1 MKKILLFLVAMCFAL
16 CACGDDVTNING
28 YTDEQV
34 QAKIDSTLDAQEV
47 VLMTDTVYQQTVD
60 TIYNMV
66 IDTVTH
72 ELVDTIYQ
80 RVVDTV
86 THELVDTIYQRVIDT
101 VMTELVDTIYNR
113 VVDTV
118 YKELVDTIY
127 TKVVDTVFTE
137 LSRVGIDVTKPRD
150 TSIIVYD
157 TSANNMI
164 TMRLYKG
171 IVFKG
176 VFYDT
181 TNYEFQYKKG
191 GNYAGYNYI
200 NIVENNG
207 QNLSVALIHNI
218 SSGASSLFEKNLW
231 VSDACGVINEPVET
245 PITYDTPNPK
255 RFKGFHIANEVDL
268 SSLGSFIGDYIGEIN
283 KIYAGMDGSVYHYT
297 NKSGVI
303 LSGSNRPTHYL
314 CAYDLK

>member
-1 MKKILLFLVAMCFAL
+1 MKKIIMILITCLAMIG
-16 CACGDDVTNING
+16 CGDDVTNVNG
-28 YTDEQV
+28 YTDEEV
-34 QAKIDSTLDAQEV
+34 RAMIDSTLDAQDV
-47 VLMTDTVYQQTVD
+47 VIMNDTVYQQTVD

-80 RVVDTV
+80 RVIDTVYNDLVDTIYTRVVDTV
-86 THELVDTIYQRVIDT
+86 MNELVDTIYQRV
-101 VMTELVDTIYNR
+101 
-113 VVDTV
+113 VDTV
-118 YKELVDTIY
+118 YKDLVDTIY

-164 TMRLYKG
+164 TMRVYKG
-171 IVFKG
+171 IIFKD

-181 TNYEFQYKKG
+181 TKYEFQYKKG
-191 GNYAGYNYI
+191 GNFAGYNYI

-207 QNLSVALIHNI
+207 QNFSEANI
-218 SSGASSLFEKNLW
+218 KYITSGDSRLFEANLW
-231 VSDACGVINEPVET
+231 VANACGVIDEPVVT
-245 PITYDTPNPK
+245 PITYNTPDPK
-255 RFKGFHIANEVDL
+255 RFKGFHVANETDL
-268 SSLGSFIGDYIGEIN
+268 AVLGSYIGDYIDETI

-314 CAYDLK
+314 CAYKLK

>member
-1 MKKILLFLVAMCFAL
+1 MKKLLASLILLFAL
-16 CACGDDVTNING
+16 TGCGDDVTNING
-28 YTDEQV
+28 YTDAEV
-34 QAKIDSTLDAQEV
+34 KAMIDSTLDAQEV
-47 VLMTDTVYQQTVD
+47 VVMNDTVYQQTVD

-86 THELVDTIYQRVIDT
+86 YNDLVDTIYTRVVDTVMNELVDTIYQRVVDT
-101 VMTELVDTIYNR
+101 VYHELVDTIYQ
-113 VVDTV
+113 
-118 YKELVDTIY
+118 
-127 TKVVDTVFTE
+127 KVIDTVFTE
-137 LSRVGIDVTKPRD
+137 LERVGIDVSKPRD

-171 IVFKG
+171 IVFKD

-181 TNYEFQYKKG
+181 TKYEFQYKKG
-191 GNYAGYNYI
+191 GNFAGYNYI

-207 QNLSVALIHNI
+207 QNFSEAQIKYI
-218 SSGASSLFEKNLW
+218 SSGSPSLFETNLW
-231 VSDACGVINEPVET
+231 VTNACGVIDEPIVT
-245 PITYDTPNPK
+245 PITYNTRDPK
-255 RFKGFHIANEVDL
+255 RFKGFHIANETDL
-268 SSLGSFIGDYIGEIN
+268 VVLGSNIGNYIDETI
-283 KIYAGMDGSVYHYT
+283 KIYAGIDGNVYHYT

-303 LSGSNRPTHYL
+303 LSGSSRPTHYL